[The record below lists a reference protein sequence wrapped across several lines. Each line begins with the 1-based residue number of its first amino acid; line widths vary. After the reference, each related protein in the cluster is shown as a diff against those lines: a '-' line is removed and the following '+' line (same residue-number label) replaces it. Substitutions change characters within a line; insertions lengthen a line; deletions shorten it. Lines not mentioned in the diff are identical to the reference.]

1 MAVANTKST
10 DVTNADAA
18 PPALSHRLYAGYRP
32 VRSINTC
39 AVLAADDDGSVY
51 RFKRVRSDAIIAYVG
66 VLNDAITSGTDYD
79 FGVYRTAAD
88 GGAVV
93 DADLIADGV
102 DMSSARVA
110 ELSVRFHDTGTAK
123 IEEFYKPLWQLL
135 GLSSDPQIEY
145 DLAWTANTVG
155 SAAGDIT
162 TIIELVGD

>member
-10 DVTNADAA
+10 DVTNADAT
-18 PPALSHRLYAGYRP
+18 PSALSHRVYAGFRP
-32 VRSINTC
+32 LRSVNTV
-39 AVLAADDDGSVY
+39 AVAAADDDGSVY
-51 RFKRVRSDAIIAYVG
+51 RVKRLRSDAIITYVG
-66 VLNDAITSGTDYD
+66 VLNDAITSGSDYD
-79 FGVYRTAAD
+79 FGLYRTAAD

-123 IEEFYKPLWQLL
+123 IEEFYKPLWQLA
-135 GLSSDPQIEY
+135 GLSSDPQVEY
-145 DLAWTANTVG
+145 DLCWTANTVG

-162 TIIELVGD
+162 TIIEIVGD